1 MQFKKN
7 KGGEMSKI
15 IQLRT
20 EAEELVD
27 LYVEIMDID
36 DKSEQVKRLTD
47 LGIKMQKNYEQR
59 NKKAIKILPL

>member
-1 MQFKKN
+1 
-7 KGGEMSKI
+7 MSKI